1 MHYFNQA
8 AGGLMPGRVLQA
20 VTDYMQREQAL
31 GSYVAAQQ
39 AQPQLQ
45 QLYVQLAALLHCQP
59 ADIALTTG
67 NTHGWCAV
75 VGALP
80 LQAGD
85 RVLVTP
91 GEWGGN
97 YAMLLQLQ
105 ARTGCVVETMPCT
118 ADGHIDLEALEA
130 GLDARV
136 QLIALTW
143 VPANGS
149 TVYDAQALGQLCARH
164 GIPYIIDAAQALGH
178 IPVDVQALQCDVLT
192 APGRKWLCGP
202 RGTGLVYLKPGFA
215 ARLQPMTVDHVSC
228 PITPTGPVLRQDARM
243 LEQSE
248 SSVALKLGLLAAL
261 DTAQAEGWAQRFAA
275 IAERA
280 RQLRSA
286 LADVPGLRLHSL
298 CCRPRRLRHRA
309 VHTAGPHPC
318 PGAAGTAAVPHPGG
332 RQRHGLHPAGHA
344 GPRLERRGARLGQ
357 RPHHRCRHPGAG
369 AGLASAVCST
379 RPLSGCVCWRQH
391 RGGAGLRDRWTS
403 PAGSP
408 YHPVHAS
415 NTSRHSGAVGPG
427 RLPRTGAAGLP
438 L

>member
-8 AGGLMPGRVLQA
+8 AGGLMPDRVLQA

-45 QLYVQLAALLHCQP
+45 QLYAQLAALLHCQP

-149 TVYDAQALGQLCARH
+149 TVYDAQALGQLCTRH

-286 LADVPGLRLHSL
+286 LADVPGLSLHSL
-298 CCRPRRLRHRA
+298 AAAPADCGIVPFTLQG
-309 VHTAGPHPC
+309 HTPAQVQQALLQGQIQV
-318 PGAAGTAAVPHPGG
+318 AASGMGFTPLDM
-332 RQRHGLHPAGHA
+332 Q
-344 GPRLERRGARLGQ
+344 ARDL
-357 RPHHRCRHPGAG
+357 
-369 AGLASAVCST
+369 SAVVRASVSAHT
-379 RPLSGCVCWRQH
+379 TDADIQALVQALQALS
-391 RGGAGLRDRWTS
+391 AA
-403 PAGSP
+403 PA
-408 YHPVHAS
+408 
-415 NTSRHSGAVGPG
+415 R
-427 RLPRTGAAGLP
+427 
-438 L
+438 

>member
-59 ADIALTTG
+59 TDIALTTG

-105 ARTGCVVETMPCT
+105 ARTGCVLETMPCT
-118 ADGHIDLEALEA
+118 ADGHIDLAALEA

-149 TVYDAQALGQLCARH
+149 TVYDAQALGQLCARQ

-228 PITPTGPVLRQDARM
+228 PITPSGPVLRQDARM

-298 CCRPRRLRHRA
+298 AAAPDDCGIVPFTLQG
-309 VHTAGPHPC
+309 HTPAQVQQALLQCHIQV
-318 PGAAGTAAVPHPGG
+318 AASGMGFTPLDM
-332 RQRHGLHPAGHA
+332 Q
-344 GPRLERRGARLGQ
+344 ARDL
-357 RPHHRCRHPGAG
+357 
-369 AGLASAVCST
+369 SAVVRASVSAHT
-379 RPLSGCVCWRQH
+379 TDADIQALVQALQALS
-391 RGGAGLRDRWTS
+391 AA
-403 PAGSP
+403 PA
-408 YHPVHAS
+408 
-415 NTSRHSGAVGPG
+415 R
-427 RLPRTGAAGLP
+427 
-438 L
+438 

>member
-8 AGGLMPGRVLQA
+8 AGGLMPDRVLQA

-45 QLYVQLAALLHCQP
+45 QLYAQLAALLHCQP

-228 PITPTGPVLRQDARM
+228 PIAPTGPVLRQDARL

-261 DTAQAEGWAQRFAA
+261 DTAQAEGWAQRFTA

-298 CCRPRRLRHRA
+298 AAAPADCGIVPFTLQG
-309 VHTAGPHPC
+309 HTPAQVQQGLLQCHIQV
-318 PGAAGTAAVPHPGG
+318 AASGMGFTPLDMQA
-332 RQRHGLHPAGHA
+332 RGL
-344 GPRLERRGARLGQ
+344 
-357 RPHHRCRHPGAG
+357 
-369 AGLASAVCST
+369 
-379 RPLSGCVCWRQH
+379 
-391 RGGAGLRDRWTS
+391 
-403 PAGSP
+403 
-408 YHPVHAS
+408 
-415 NTSRHSGAVGPG
+415 GAVV
-427 RLPRTGAAGLP
+427 RASVSAHTTDADIQALVQALQALSAAP
-438 L
+438 AR

>member
-8 AGGLMPGRVLQA
+8 AGGLMPDRVLQA

-39 AQPQLQ
+39 AQPLLL
-45 QLYVQLAALLHCQP
+45 QLYAQLAALLHCQP

-261 DTAQAEGWAQRFAA
+261 DTAQAEGWSQRFAA

-298 CCRPRRLRHRA
+298 AAAPADCGIVPFTLQG
-309 VHTAGPHPC
+309 HTPAQVQQALLQCHIQV
-318 PGAAGTAAVPHPGG
+318 AASGMGFTPLDM
-332 RQRHGLHPAGHA
+332 Q
-344 GPRLERRGARLGQ
+344 ARDL
-357 RPHHRCRHPGAG
+357 
-369 AGLASAVCST
+369 SAVVRASVSAHT
-379 RPLSGCVCWRQH
+379 TDADIQALVQALQALS
-391 RGGAGLRDRWTS
+391 AA
-403 PAGSP
+403 PA
-408 YHPVHAS
+408 
-415 NTSRHSGAVGPG
+415 R
-427 RLPRTGAAGLP
+427 
-438 L
+438 

>member
-8 AGGLMPGRVLQA
+8 AGGLMPDRVLQA

-45 QLYVQLAALLHCQP
+45 QLYAQLAALLHCQP

-261 DTAQAEGWAQRFAA
+261 DTAQAEGWTQRFAA

-298 CCRPRRLRHRA
+298 AAAPADCGIVPFTLQG
-309 VHTAGPHPC
+309 HTPAQVQQALLQGHIQV
-318 PGAAGTAAVPHPGG
+318 AASGMGFTPLDMQA
-332 RQRHGLHPAGHA
+332 RGL
-344 GPRLERRGARLGQ
+344 
-357 RPHHRCRHPGAG
+357 
-369 AGLASAVCST
+369 SAVVRASVSAHT
-379 RPLSGCVCWRQH
+379 TDADIQALVQALQTLS
-391 RGGAGLRDRWTS
+391 AA
-403 PAGSP
+403 PA
-408 YHPVHAS
+408 
-415 NTSRHSGAVGPG
+415 R
-427 RLPRTGAAGLP
+427 
-438 L
+438 

>member
-8 AGGLMPGRVLQA
+8 AGGLMPDRVLQA

-45 QLYVQLAALLHCQP
+45 QLYAQLAALLHCQP

-228 PITPTGPVLRQDARM
+228 PITPTGPVLRQGARM

-261 DTAQAEGWAQRFAA
+261 DTAQAEGWAQRFTA

-298 CCRPRRLRHRA
+298 AAAPADCGIVPFTLQG
-309 VHTAGPHPC
+309 HTPAQVQQALLQCHIQV
-318 PGAAGTAAVPHPGG
+318 AASGMGFTPLDM
-332 RQRHGLHPAGHA
+332 Q
-344 GPRLERRGARLGQ
+344 ARDL
-357 RPHHRCRHPGAG
+357 
-369 AGLASAVCST
+369 SAVVRASVSAHT
-379 RPLSGCVCWRQH
+379 TDADIQALVQALQTLS
-391 RGGAGLRDRWTS
+391 AA
-403 PAGSP
+403 PA
-408 YHPVHAS
+408 
-415 NTSRHSGAVGPG
+415 R
-427 RLPRTGAAGLP
+427 
-438 L
+438 

>member
-8 AGGLMPGRVLQA
+8 AGGLMPDRVLQA
-20 VTDYMQREQAL
+20 VTDYMQHEQAL

-45 QLYVQLAALLHCQP
+45 QLYAQLAALLHCQP

-261 DTAQAEGWAQRFAA
+261 DTAQAEGWAQRFTA

-298 CCRPRRLRHRA
+298 AAAPADCGIVPFTLQC
-309 VHTAGPHPC
+309 HTPAQVQQALLQCHIQV
-318 PGAAGTAAVPHPGG
+318 AASGMGFTPLDM
-332 RQRHGLHPAGHA
+332 Q
-344 GPRLERRGARLGQ
+344 ARDL
-357 RPHHRCRHPGAG
+357 
-369 AGLASAVCST
+369 SAVVRASVSAHT
-379 RPLSGCVCWRQH
+379 TDADIQALVQALQALS
-391 RGGAGLRDRWTS
+391 AA
-403 PAGSP
+403 PA
-408 YHPVHAS
+408 
-415 NTSRHSGAVGPG
+415 R
-427 RLPRTGAAGLP
+427 
-438 L
+438 